1 MANPTTNPASSGG
14 ALAWKDKLV
23 EYIITHAGALVS
35 AAIIVVVGFIA
46 AGWIGKLFER
56 WLSRKAMEPPVRML
70 LTRIVRLLV
79 MVLALLIALGTAGMD
94 VTVVVTFMGVA
105 GVGIGLAMQGVLGN
119 VFAGLTIILTKPFR
133 VGEYIEIAGVSGQ
146 VKHIEM
152 LSTMLLH
159 TDMSHIMVPNRKL
172 IGEILHNY
180 GQIRQLDLGVGVG
193 YATDMAGAQNVVRK
207 ILAANPRVLKE
218 PAPFVG
224 ITNLGDFSIQ
234 ITIKPWV
241 NVADYLPAQVEI
253 YEEILNQFRA
263 NKIEIP
269 FPQREVRLLN
279 PNLSVAVD
287 SDLPAPSPAR
297 PSRLP
302 SFPNRC

>member
-1 MANPTTNPASSGG
+1 MANPTNDTANSGG
-14 ALAWKDKLV
+14 ALAWKDKLI
-23 EYIITHAGALVS
+23 EYVILHAGALVS
-35 AAIIVVVGFIA
+35 AAVIVVVGFIA

-79 MVLALLIALGTAGMD
+79 IVLALLIALGTAGMD

-105 GVGIGLAMQGVLGN
+105 GVGVGLAMQGVLGN
-119 VFAGLTIILTKPFR
+119 IFAGLTIILSKPFR

-146 VKHIEM
+146 VKQIE
-152 LSTMLLH
+152 LISTMLLH
-159 TDMSHIMVPNRKL
+159 SDMSHVMVPNRKL
-172 IGEILHNY
+172 VGEILHNY
-180 GQIRQLDLGVGVG
+180 GHIRQLDLSVGVAYG
-193 YATDMAGAQNVVRK
+193 TDVESAQKIVRE

-224 ITNLGDFSIQ
+224 ISSLGDFSIQ
-234 ITIKPWV
+234 ITVKPWTK
-241 NVADYLPAQVEI
+241 VADYGPAQVEI
-253 YEEILNQFRA
+253 YEVILNQFRV

-279 PNLSVAVD
+279 GQ
-287 SDLPAPSPAR
+287 
-297 PSRLP
+297 
-302 SFPNRC
+302 